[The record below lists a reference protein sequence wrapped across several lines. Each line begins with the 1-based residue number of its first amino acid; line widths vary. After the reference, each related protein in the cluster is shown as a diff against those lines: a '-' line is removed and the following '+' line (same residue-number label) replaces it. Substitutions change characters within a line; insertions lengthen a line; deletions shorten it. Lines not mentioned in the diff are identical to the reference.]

1 MKGELCPCWDFQIPV
16 CVVSGTPRESGNFCR
31 EASQSIRSRNRRK
44 RHIPNRAG
52 DGMKTRST
60 GHSETQPF
68 ACDSLPVQPEE
79 QRRWEIIHKVVGLVF
94 QNLSNA
100 STSHVASG
108 KSYSFTAIL
117 GISSGSLEQ
126 KSVGHDKMLH

>member
-16 CVVSGTPRESGNFCR
+16 CVVSRTPREIWGLLQRGISEHQEQEPQE
-31 EASQSIRSRNRRK
+31 EAHS
-44 RHIPNRAG
+44 NRAG

-126 KSVGHDKMLH
+126 KSVGRDKMLH

>member
-16 CVVSGTPRESGNFCR
+16 CVVSRTPRESGHFCR

-44 RHIPNRAG
+44 RHIPSRVG

-126 KSVGHDKMLH
+126 KSVGRDKMLH